1 VKLKDIQIGI
11 CQLSDIPALQ
21 EFIHR
26 IVREQHILS
35 ISRELLCWLHEN
47 RSEKQLNFFI
57 AKRPDS
63 KEIIGIVG
71 FTPFE
76 HFDPE
81 LRPLKVVYTSLWFID
96 LDCNIRG
103 LGLQLFSHMLK
114 QLQADAY
121 IGLAMTDEALAMHRL
136 LGFKTGYINHFYMV
150 NQQMKQFHLVDR
162 FDGNYVSDHA
172 ETPSQTLVERIPEDR
187 FLEETRSLQKWD
199 GIYPEKTPTY
209 FRNRYTDHPIYN
221 YDLYA
226 ISAEEGTQAVIVI
239 RKASAEGA
247 HALRVVDYIGN
258 PEALIGT
265 QKSFQEILTKQEAE
279 YIDFYNYGFEDTV
292 FAGAGFLKQSE
303 STQVVIPDHFEP
315 FEKRNITISY
325 AYKIAKD
332 RSDLED
338 RLVLFKGDG
347 DQDRPSHL
355 P

>member
-1 VKLKDIQIGI
+1 VKLKDLEIGI

-26 IVREQHILS
+26 FVREEHILS
-35 ISRELLCWLHEN
+35 ISRDLLCWLHEN
-47 RSEKQLNFFI
+47 PSEKQLNFFI

-63 KEIIGIVG
+63 KEIMGIVG
-71 FTPFE
+71 FTPLE

-81 LRPLKVVYTSLWFID
+81 LRPLKVIYTSLWFID
-96 LDCNIRG
+96 LDCKIPG

-114 QLQADAY
+114 HLRADAY
-121 IGLAMTDEALAMHRL
+121 IGLAMTDEALAMHKL
-136 LGFKTGYINHFYMV
+136 LGFKIGYMNHFYMV
-150 NQQMKQFHLVDR
+150 NQQKRGFHLIDR
-162 FDGNYVSDHA
+162 FDGNYVSD
-172 ETPSQTLVERIPEDR
+172 EEEISNQTLIERISEDR

-209 FRNRYTDHPIYN
+209 FYNRYKEHPIYS
-221 YDLYA
+221 YHLYA
-226 ISAEEGTQAVIVI
+226 ISAKEDIQAVFVI

-247 HALRVVDYIGN
+247 HALRLVDYIGN

-265 QKSFQEILTKQEAE
+265 KESFQEILTQQDAE
-279 YIDFYNYGFEDTV
+279 YIDFYNHGFEDTV
-292 FAGAGFLKQSE
+292 FARAGFLEQNE
-303 STQVVIPDHFEP
+303 SRKVVIPDHFEP
-315 FEKRNITISY
+315 FEKRNVKISY
-325 AYKIAKD
+325 AYKVARD

-347 DQDRPSHL
+347 DQDRPSTL